1 MNSRVIRN
9 LYKKEMLDVLRD
21 KKTVLMMLVVPL
33 ILYPLIF
40 VVGLQIMAG
49 ISSDMSEK
57 TYRIAFDSTDEKLE
71 SYFEDIRSEGYAFD
85 IVYTDNPQE
94 ALKAEDIDA
103 YIECT
108 EDEEGAVYK
117 VHYISAVVDS
127 GYAAD
132 MIEEVLGLYKTRL
145 ITERLYNEGFEPDEI
160 LCPINVSYEDMASN
174 EESAGSLLGTIIP
187 FMLVVSLILGT
198 MYPAIDTT
206 AGERERGTLETILTL
221 PVSNQEL
228 IMSKFL
234 TVATIGVI
242 SAVLNILSMCGVGAY
257 MYNMMRTV
265 TDETMGID
273 MSKFAPAILVGV
285 LCILAFAVFI
295 SAVTMCVCAFAKSYK
310 EANNYITPLML
321 VVMFASFIGFI
332 PNVSLTT
339 NMALAP
345 VINICLL
352 IRDLLAFKVD
362 IGIIILVLMS
372 NIVYGI
378 LAITFLGK
386 IYSSERVLF
395 GDGSSG
401 VQIFERR
408 KNMKKGGVPTIGDAW
423 LIIAITAVA
432 IVYIGGSIQLAFGY
446 YGILGTQL
454 LIIGIPLVA
463 AIYTKKNI
471 KETFRI
477 RGFSLA
483 QLIGSILMIFG
494 AVLLGMLI
502 TAFVGMVFKDSAENL
517 QTDTEGLLGGS
528 FLGTLLVV
536 AIVPAVCEEFMFRGY
551 IFAAFEKKLKPVY
564 AVLIT
569 AVLFGV
575 YHMSVVKFFTT
586 AFIGG
591 VICVS
596 AYCTKSIF
604 PGIIMHF
611 LNNALSV
618 TYMYFPDK
626 ISRIMPV
633 LGKDY
638 LTFADMTVVFLIG
651 CVMLF
656 FGYLI
661 MRKRL
666 FNKA

>member
-1 MNSRVIRN
+1 MSSRVISN

-33 ILYPLIF
+33 VLYPLVFI
-40 VVGLQIMAG
+40 VGLQIMAG

-57 TYRIAFDSTDEKLE
+57 TYRIAFCNIDEELDDFFKN
-71 SYFEDIRSEGYAFD
+71 IQGNGYSFD
-85 IVYTDNPQE
+85 IIYMDNPQE

-103 YIECT
+103 YIEC
-108 EDEEGAVYK
+108 DEGEVGPVYK
-117 VHYISAVVDS
+117 VRYLSAVVNS
-127 GYAAD
+127 SYAVD
-132 MIEEVLGLYKTRL
+132 IIDEVLGLYKNSL
-145 ITERLYNEGFEPDEI
+145 IKERLCSEGLDPDEI
-160 LCPINVSYEDMASN
+160 LSPIKVSYEDMASN

-206 AGERERGTLETILTL
+206 AGERERGTLETVLTL

-242 SAVLNILSMCGVGAY
+242 SAVLNILSMCGVGVY
-257 MYNMMRTV
+257 MYNMMQTV
-265 TDETMGID
+265 TDEAMGID
-273 MSKFAPAILVGV
+273 MSRFVPAILVGV

-321 VVMFASFIGFI
+321 IVMFASFIGFI
-332 PNVSLTT
+332 PNVSLTA

-345 VINICLL
+345 VVNICLL

-362 IGIIILVLMS
+362 IGIIIIVLMS
-372 NIVYGI
+372 NVVYGI

-401 VQIFERR
+401 VQLFERR
-408 KNMKKGGVPTIGDAW
+408 RNMKKGGVPTMGDAW
-423 LIIAITAVA
+423 LIIAVAAVA
-432 IVYIGGSIQLAFGY
+432 IVYIGGFMQISFGY

-454 LIIGIPLVA
+454 LIIGIPLAA

-477 RGFSLA
+477 RGFSLS
-483 QLIGSILMIFG
+483 QLVGSIFMIFG
-494 AVLLGMLI
+494 AVLIGMLI
-502 TAFVGMVFKDSAENL
+502 TAFSSMIFTDSANNL

-528 FLGTLLVV
+528 FLSTLFVV
-536 AIVPAVCEEFMFRGY
+536 AIAPAICEELMFRGY
-551 IFAAFEKKLKPVY
+551 IFSAFEKRLKMVY
-564 AVLIT
+564 AVLLT
-569 AVLFGV
+569 ALLFGA
-575 YHMSVVKFFTT
+575 YHMSAVKFFTT

-591 VICVS
+591 IICVS
-596 AYCTKSIF
+596 AYYTQSIF
-604 PGIIMHF
+604 TGIIMHF
-611 LNNALSV
+611 LNNAISV
-618 TYMYFPDK
+618 VYMYFPDEISK
-626 ISRIMPV
+626 IIPV

-638 LTFADMTVVFLIG
+638 LTLTDVVLIFFLG
-651 CVMLF
+651 CLMLI

-661 MRKRL
+661 IRKRL
-666 FNKA
+666 FKRA

>member
-1 MNSRVIRN
+1 MSSRVISN

-33 ILYPLIF
+33 VLYPLVFI
-40 VVGLQIMAG
+40 VGLQIMAG

-57 TYRIAFDSTDEKLE
+57 TYRIAFSNIDEGLDDFFKNIQ
-71 SYFEDIRSEGYAFD
+71 SNGYSFD
-85 IVYTDNPQE
+85 IIYMDNPQE

-103 YIECT
+103 YIECDEG
-108 EDEEGAVYK
+108 EDGPVYK
-117 VHYISAVVDS
+117 VRYLSAVVNS
-127 GYAAD
+127 SYAVD
-132 MIEEVLGLYKTRL
+132 IIDEVLGLYKNSL
-145 ITERLYNEGFEPDEI
+145 IKERLCSEGLAPDEI
-160 LCPINVSYEDMASN
+160 LSPIKVSYEDMASN

-206 AGERERGTLETILTL
+206 AGERERGTLETVLTL

-234 TVATIGVI
+234 TVATIGVV
-242 SAVLNILSMCGVGAY
+242 SAVLNILSMCGVGVY
-257 MYNMMRTV
+257 MYNMMQTV
-265 TDETMGID
+265 TDEAMGID
-273 MSKFAPAILVGV
+273 MSRFMPAILVGV

-321 VVMFASFIGFI
+321 IVMFASFIGFI
-332 PNVSLTT
+332 PNVSLTA

-345 VINICLL
+345 VVNICLL

-362 IGIIILVLMS
+362 IGIIIIVLMS
-372 NIVYGI
+372 NMVYGI

-401 VQIFERR
+401 VQLFERR
-408 KNMKKGGVPTIGDAW
+408 RNMKKGGVPTMGDAW
-423 LIIAITAVA
+423 LIIAVAAVA
-432 IVYIGGSIQLAFGY
+432 IVYIGGFMQISFGY

-454 LIIGIPLVA
+454 LIIGIPLAA

-477 RGFSLA
+477 RGFSLS
-483 QLIGSILMIFG
+483 QLVGSIFMIFG
-494 AVLLGMLI
+494 AVLIGMLI
-502 TAFVGMVFKDSAENL
+502 TAFSSMIFTDCANNL
-517 QTDTEGLLGGS
+517 QTDMEGLLGGS
-528 FLGTLLVV
+528 FLSTLFVV
-536 AIVPAVCEEFMFRGY
+536 AIAPAICEELMFRGY
-551 IFAAFEKKLKPVY
+551 IFSAFEKRLKMVY
-564 AVLIT
+564 AVLLT
-569 AVLFGV
+569 AALFGA

-591 VICVS
+591 IICVS
-596 AYCTKSIF
+596 AYYTQSIF
-604 PGIIMHF
+604 TGIIMHF
-611 LNNALSV
+611 LNNAISV
-618 TYMYFPDK
+618 VYMYFPDE
-626 ISRIMPV
+626 ISGIIPV

-638 LTFADMTVVFLIG
+638 LTLTDVVLIFFLG
-651 CVMLF
+651 CSMLI

-661 MRKRL
+661 IRKRL
-666 FNKA
+666 FKRA

>member
-1 MNSRVIRN
+1 MSSRVISN

-33 ILYPLIF
+33 VLYPLVFI
-40 VVGLQIMAG
+40 VGLQIMAG

-57 TYRIAFDSTDEKLE
+57 TYRIAFSNIDEELDDFFKN
-71 SYFEDIRSEGYAFD
+71 IQGNGYSFD
-85 IVYTDNPQE
+85 IIYMDNPQE

-103 YIECT
+103 YIECDEG
-108 EDEEGAVYK
+108 EDGPVYK
-117 VHYISAVVDS
+117 VRYLSAVVNS
-127 GYAAD
+127 SYAVD
-132 MIEEVLGLYKTRL
+132 IIDEVLGLYKNSL
-145 ITERLYNEGFEPDEI
+145 IKERLCSEGLDPDEI
-160 LCPINVSYEDMASN
+160 LSPIKVSYEDMASN

-206 AGERERGTLETILTL
+206 AGERERGTLETVLTL

-242 SAVLNILSMCGVGAY
+242 SAVLNILSMCGVGVY
-257 MYNMMRTV
+257 MYNMMQTV
-265 TDETMGID
+265 TDEAMGID
-273 MSKFAPAILVGV
+273 MSRFVPAILVGV

-321 VVMFASFIGFI
+321 IVMFASFIGFI
-332 PNVSLTT
+332 PNVSLTA

-345 VINICLL
+345 VVNICLL

-362 IGIIILVLMS
+362 IGIIIIVLMS
-372 NIVYGI
+372 NVVYGI

-401 VQIFERR
+401 VQLFERR
-408 KNMKKGGVPTIGDAW
+408 RNMKKGGVPTMGDAW
-423 LIIAITAVA
+423 LIIAVAAVA
-432 IVYIGGSIQLAFGY
+432 IVYIGGFMQISFGY

-454 LIIGIPLVA
+454 LIIGIPLAA

-477 RGFSLA
+477 RGFSLS
-483 QLIGSILMIFG
+483 QLVGSIFMIFG
-494 AVLLGMLI
+494 AVLIGMLI
-502 TAFVGMVFKDSAENL
+502 TAFSSMIFTDSANNL
-517 QTDTEGLLGGS
+517 QTDTEGLLGES
-528 FLGTLLVV
+528 FLSTLFVV
-536 AIVPAVCEEFMFRGY
+536 AIAPAICEELMFRGY
-551 IFAAFEKKLKPVY
+551 IFSAFEKRLKMVY
-564 AVLIT
+564 AVLLT
-569 AVLFGV
+569 ALLFGA
-575 YHMSVVKFFTT
+575 YHMSAVKVFTT

-591 VICVS
+591 IICVS
-596 AYCTKSIF
+596 AYYTQSIF
-604 PGIIMHF
+604 TGIIMHF
-611 LNNALSV
+611 LNNAISV
-618 TYMYFPDK
+618 VYMYFPDE
-626 ISRIMPV
+626 ISGIIPV

-638 LTFADMTVVFLIG
+638 LTLTDVVLIFFLG
-651 CVMLF
+651 CLMLI

-661 MRKRL
+661 IRKRL
-666 FNKA
+666 FKRA